1 MLHAVNF
8 VLEALKR
15 LFFFLT
21 IFFPCLFVS
30 GLYLNYFLI
39 KLVQMVCYRF
49 VVTVL
54 IIYNLYLAKTPLFYP
69 LSNFFC
75 FVRIPEDNFDIT

>member
-1 MLHAVNF
+1 MQSILS
-8 VLEALKR
+8 LKLSKDFFFFFDNLLFLPVCFR
-15 LFFFLT
+15 FIFKLFFNKISSNGMLPFA
-21 IFFPCLFVS
+21 
-30 GLYLNYFLI
+30 
-39 KLVQMVCYRF
+39 
-49 VVTVL
+49 VL